1 MSAWQAT
8 SNPRIKKY
16 VDARSGKPRYL
27 ARYRKPDGRQSM
39 KRGFT
44 TKRAAEQWLNET
56 EAAKRTGTF
65 VSITDSKTRLADLK
79 DRYFTIK
86 ASQVKPTT
94 LADART
100 AWRLHVNP
108 AFGTWQV
115 GAIRTSDVELW
126 AASLQGSATLVRR
139 AHGILAGMLDLAVK
153 DRLIAANPA
162 RGIHLPRPAWTMRHR
177 YLTHKEVAR
186 VAKETGRHETLIY
199 LLAYGGPRWGEAVA
213 LTPRDIDGRRVNIER
228 SVTRLRGEWVVST
241 PKNHARRETW
251 VPQFV
256 ADMLARQAEG
266 KKPGE
271 LLFTNTHGGYLRP
284 PSKSGGSPSN
294 RWWALA
300 LERAGVEYLRPHDLR
315 HTAASLAVQAGANVK
330 LVQRM
335 LGHASAAMTLDVY
348 SDLFEDDLV
357 TVADAL
363 DVARAAELNTF

>member
-1 MSAWQAT
+1 MKPT
-8 SNPRIKKY
+8 SNPRVKRYDDK
-16 VDARSGKPRYL
+16 RTGKPRYL
-27 ARYRKPDGRQSM
+27 VRYRKPDGRQSM

-65 VSITDSKTRLADLK
+65 VSVTDGKTRLADLEQ
-79 DRYFTIK
+79 RYFTIK

-162 RGIHLPRPAWTMRHR
+162 RGIRLPRPAGTMKHR
-177 YLTHKEVAR
+177 YLTHTEVAK
-186 VAKETGRHETLIY
+186 VARETGRHETLVY

-213 LTPRDIDGRRVNIER
+213 LTPSDIDGRRVNIER

-256 ADMLARQAEG
+256 ADMLTREAEG
-266 KKPGE
+266 KEPRT
-271 LLFTNTHGGYLRP
+271 LLFTNARGGYLRP
-284 PSKSGGSPSN
+284 PSKSGGSASN

-330 LVQRM
+330 VVQRM

-357 TVADAL
+357 AVADAL